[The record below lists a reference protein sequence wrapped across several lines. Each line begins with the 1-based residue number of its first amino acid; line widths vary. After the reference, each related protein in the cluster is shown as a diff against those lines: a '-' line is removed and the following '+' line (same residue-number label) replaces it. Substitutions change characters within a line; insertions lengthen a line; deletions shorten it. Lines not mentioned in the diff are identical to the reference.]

1 MKLLIGGKSR
11 NIYFRKD
18 NTAYYKSNNNE
29 NDITKYFKKS
39 GGLKKQYS
47 NLLVEKRKTIIGGTL
62 TFDTFSTI
70 RVFADTNPNTEWDNK
85 TIIEVYTKLLQM
97 FLLAKIRMDNH
108 NTLFETGTY
117 LSDPAKIKFINAL
130 QIIAGVYNND
140 TTIYIIDFQKPNNL
154 KYDVLNETRDFQDT
168 LNDFTTIKKTILDNY
183 NKTTN
188 LTLQTQTDLNKT
200 FANFNKLDNYRNNNI
215 SALFTQNELDQYHM
229 DVTYFVNDI
238 MSDNDVKT
246 HILDIVSYQR
256 IATKLRIIKEINE
269 TLPVNDVDYTKYQL
283 KALDNLKTV
292 MIQASI
298 FQSNDIPSGVL
309 SPVIP
314 PVPDNQNIG
323 TLYTNAP
330 DINATSSS
338 NNVISN
344 GDNNQPVVIDNNLAP
359 YNKSGIPNIIDRAS
373 GRVPEAIQNPLQKL
387 QPIKNPSFDKGP
399 PLGRNPYG
407 IINLPK
413 KK

>member
-18 NTAYYKSNNNE
+18 NTVYYKSNNNE

-62 TFDTFSTI
+62 TFDKFSTI

-108 NTLFETGTY
+108 NTLFETDTY

-140 TTIYIIDFQKPNNL
+140 TTIYSIDFQTPNNL
-154 KYDVLNETRDFQDT
+154 KYDVMNETQDFQDT
-168 LNDFTTIKKTILDNY
+168 LNAFTTIKKTILDNY
-183 NKTTN
+183 NKATN
-188 LTLQTQTDLNKT
+188 LILQTDLNKT

-215 SALFTQNELDQYHM
+215 SALFTQNELDNYHM
-229 DVTYFVNDI
+229 DVTYDVNDI
-238 MSDNDVKT
+238 MSDNDVKK

-283 KALDNLKTV
+283 KALDNLKTL

-330 DINATSSS
+330 DINATASS

-344 GDNNQPVVIDNNLAP
+344 GANNRPVVIDNNPAP
-359 YNKSGIPNIIDRAS
+359 YNKSGISNIINRAF
-373 GRVPEAIQNPLQKL
+373 GRVHEAIQKPLIKL
-387 QPIKNPSFDKGP
+387 QPIKKPSLDKGP
-399 PLGRNPYG
+399 RRGRNPFG
-407 IINLPK
+407 NINLPK